1 MLINHKKLFNLKINI
16 NNFMYESISISI
28 IFYLLNKFVIIMTNS
43 SLDIQK
49 IVILFDLQLQL

>member
-1 MLINHKKLFNLKINI
+1 MLINHKKSFNLKINI